1 MNCGL
6 VVFYKPT
13 RAFEEFAGAVVNR
26 RYVEQIFAKRL
37 APIRNAIK
45 YINEEY
51 GKNNDN
57 AGVLYKKACEEN
69 SSRSKLRKIE
79 VRRVLDK
86 FKEDWQNLDGLQKYK
101 NDQNLSEKVHSEY
114 VMHLIESLNRLM
126 GLASE

>member
-6 VVFYKPT
+6 VVFYKMT
-13 RAFEEFAGAVVNR
+13 RAFEEFASAVVSR
-26 RYVEQIFAKRL
+26 TYVEQIFARRL

-45 YINEEY
+45 YINEDY
-51 GKNNDN
+51 GIKRCYV
-57 AGVLYKKACEEN
+57 GVLYKRACEDN
-69 SSRSKLRKIE
+69 SSRSKLKKND

-86 FKEDWQNLDGLQKYK
+86 FKEDWQTLDEIQKYK
-101 NDQNLSEKVHSEY
+101 YEQNLSEKVNSEY